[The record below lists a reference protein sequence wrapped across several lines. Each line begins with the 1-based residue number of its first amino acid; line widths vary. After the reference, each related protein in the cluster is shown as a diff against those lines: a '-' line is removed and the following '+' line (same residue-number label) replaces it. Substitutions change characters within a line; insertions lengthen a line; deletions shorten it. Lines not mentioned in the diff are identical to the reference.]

1 MTAWPTRLLSLVQ
14 HGLRDTM
21 APWLAVSLSL
31 HAGLVVAI
39 LPERQSE
46 DAAPNA
52 GSVIAVDIVIVEGP
66 DARSTMATGER
77 GDLAAK
83 PDRARKAERRAAR
96 PAAPEPVTE
105 PVAEPAPPVAPQTVA
120 KRPAPE
126 AVPPAPDPS
135 PAPTA
140 TVTAKAP
147 PASSAPVILAPRPR
161 RKPPPPVKPA
171 ARPLPRRDAPADN
184 TAHAVESDADE
195 ASAEI
200 AAATPVPAALASA
213 PAGGS
218 RGASPQPG
226 NPKPVYPYSA
236 RRQGRQGRVVL
247 RVEVR
252 PDGAAG
258 MVFVDQTSGDAS
270 LDEAALAAVRR
281 WRFRPA
287 RRNGAPVAA
296 NVQVPIRFSLR

>member
-1 MTAWPTRLLSLVQ
+1 
-14 HGLRDTM
+14 
-21 APWLAVSLSL
+21 
-31 HAGLVVAI
+31 
-39 LPERQSE
+39 
-46 DAAPNA
+46 
-52 GSVIAVDIVIVEGP
+52 
-66 DARSTMATGER
+66 
-77 GDLAAK
+77 
-83 PDRARKAERRAAR
+83 
-96 PAAPEPVTE
+96 
-105 PVAEPAPPVAPQTVA
+105 
-120 KRPAPE
+120 
-126 AVPPAPDPS
+126 
-135 PAPTA
+135 
-140 TVTAKAP
+140 VTAKAP